1 MVQRTP
7 SIHGSGG
14 APDAGNFDADAL
26 VPAGGA
32 PPFGPSAPATDESTH
47 RAPTPFVWQ
56 RGRRLLL
63 LDDESRGWVMAE
75 LRFDVE
81 RCRYVEVRRATYRW
95 SREAVGAIISRAL
108 ASGQEAAED
117 AAGRL
122 NAWLAKYYGLVRYVD
137 PAPASEAESSDFTR

>member
-14 APDAGNFDADAL
+14 APDAGDIGADAL
-26 VPAGGA
+26 VPDGAA
-32 PPFGPSAPATDESTH
+32 PPFEPTASDGTTH

-56 RGRRLLL
+56 HERRLLL
-63 LDDESRGWVMAE
+63 LDDEQRGWVMAE

-108 ASGQEAAED
+108 ASGQSAAED
-117 AAGRL
+117 AAGSL
-122 NAWLAKYYGLVRYVD
+122 NAWLAKYYGIALYVD
-137 PAPASEAESSDFTR
+137 PAPPSETEASDLTH